1 MAEPTHWVGP
11 GVVGGGVH
19 GVGVGGVHVRPSSKG
34 ITSCLKVC
42 KSVTWQNSSPMN
54 ASKQLLIYQ
63 EEQAVAELCQ
73 AQVIQNNLDHLYY
86 AIS

>member
-11 GVVGGGVH
+11 GVVGGGAH
-19 GVGVGGVHVRPSSKG
+19 DGGVGGVQVRPSSKG

-73 AQVIQNNLDHLYY
+73 AQVSQNNLDHLYNT
-86 AIS
+86 IS